1 MSNFLFTTVWFWVL
15 LVCSSYSRSSAYVF
29 GGMHRADG
37 NFGENNRGV
46 LPEESDGSGLL
57 ECLWYNDDCF
67 KDTDTDCKRNPE
79 KKTCRCNYQRDYC
92 ERPEEG
98 KRAHCYASWSNDTGT
113 PKIVKAGCWLNDQA
127 CYDKNECIATKAQ
140 PQPIHF
146 CCCEGTMCNS
156 EYSVIFE
163 APTDPPPFVDATPL
177 PTSPPHATI
186 GYALIIPTVG
196 LVFIAIAYAVYRR
209 QKSLDSRHH
218 QVPTAGDERDDDDDT
233 DGTPRLDRLRP
244 IQLLEIKVR
253 NWNWNHTRF

>member
-1 MSNFLFTTVWFWVL
+1 
-15 LVCSSYSRSSAYVF
+15 
-29 GGMHRADG
+29 
-37 NFGENNRGV
+37 
-46 LPEESDGSGLL
+46 
-57 ECLWYNDDCF
+57 
-67 KDTDTDCKRNPE
+67 
-79 KKTCRCNYQRDYC
+79 
-92 ERPEEG
+92 
-98 KRAHCYASWSNDTGT
+98 
-113 PKIVKAGCWLNDQA
+113 
-127 CYDKNECIATKAQ
+127 
-140 PQPIHF
+140 
-146 CCCEGTMCNS
+146 MCNS